1 MNIGDLVV
9 RKSHGK
15 DVLFRIIN
23 IEQSKNRKKQVVLKG
38 IDFRLMADS
47 SIDDLEMIGQEN
59 FRQYVF
65 SRQIENLLTRAKKN
79 RNDKQKKYYRNAFG
93 RPGKVLHLDGDGEY
107 LKICLE
113 AYKKLDIE
121 AVGKVVAESD
131 QHKVVGELLKEHSP
145 DILVITGHDSILNSN
160 TNVRDLNN
168 YRNSKNFVK
177 AVLEARKYENAMD
190 ELVIFAGACQSNYEA
205 ILNAGANFASSP
217 SRILIHC
224 LDPVLIVEKIAY
236 TRIDKVMPLEEVFQN
251 TITGIKGVGGFET
264 RGKYRSGL
272 PKSLYE

>member
-1 MNIGDLVV
+1 MKVGDLVV

-15 DVLFRIIN
+15 DVLFRIIDIVEN
-23 IEQSKNRKKQVVLKG
+23 KNKKKQVILKG

-47 SIDDLEMIGQEN
+47 SMDDLEMVRSEN
-59 FRQYVF
+59 VKEYIF
-65 SRQIENLLTRAKKN
+65 SRQIENLLNRALKN
-79 RNDKQKKYYRNAFG
+79 RLDRNRKYYRNGFG

-113 AYKKLDIE
+113 AYKKLQIE
-121 AVGKVVAESD
+121 AVGKIVAEGD
-131 QHKVVGELLKEHSP
+131 QYKVVGSLLAEYSP
-145 DILVITGHDSILNSN
+145 DILVITGHDSILNSKGDMKN
-160 TNVRDLNN
+160 INN
-168 YRNSKNFVK
+168 YRNSKNFIR
-177 AVLEARKYENAMD
+177 AVQEARKYENGMD
-190 ELVIFAGACQSNYEA
+190 ELVIFAGACQSYYEA

-217 SRILIHC
+217 HRILIHC

-236 TRIDKVMPLEEVFQN
+236 SKIDKVMPLEEIFKN
-251 TITGIKGVGGFET
+251 TITGTKGVGGLET

>member
-15 DVLFRIIN
+15 DVLFRIMDIVEN
-23 IEQSKNRKKQVVLKG
+23 KNRKKQVVLKG

-47 SIDDLEMIGQEN
+47 SIDDLEMIGQDDS
-59 FRQYVF
+59 RQYVF
-65 SRQIENLLTRAKKN
+65 SRQIESLLTRAVKN
-79 RNDKQKKYYRNAFG
+79 RNDKQKKNYRNAFG

-107 LKICLE
+107 LRICLE

-160 TNVRDLNN
+160 NDIKDLNN
-168 YRNSKNFVK
+168 YRNSRNFIK

-236 TRIDKVMPLEEVFQN
+236 TRIDKVMHLEEVFQN

>member
-1 MNIGDLVV
+1 MKIGDLVV

-15 DVLFRIIN
+15 DVLFRITDIL
-23 IEQSKNRKKQVVLKG
+23 ESKNKKNQVILKG

-47 SIDDLEMIGQEN
+47 SIDDLEMVGQED

-65 SRQIENLLTRAKKN
+65 NRHIESLLTRAVRN
-79 RNDKQKKYYRNAFG
+79 RSDKQKKNYRNGFG

-160 TNVRDLNN
+160 HDIKDLNN
-168 YRNSKNFVK
+168 YRNSRNFIK
-177 AVLEARKYENAMD
+177 AVSEARKYENAMD
-190 ELVIFAGACQSNYEA
+190 ELIIFAGACQSYYEA
-205 ILNAGANFASSP
+205 ILSAGANFASSP

-236 TRIDKVMPLEEVFQN
+236 TRIDKVMHLEEVFQN